1 MLILSISST
10 STNPT
15 DQASASR
22 RISSASRSRV
32 WGSSFFE
39 SSTPVIRI
47 SGRNTT
53 APAATGPASGLMP
66 ASSTPATVIIPADQR
81 ASSYRSILRRRC
93 PSDRASKRRR
103 STACR
108 MARAAARGSLR
119 SARSVAV
126 SSGRPS
132 VMCRRRSSLSERVT
146 VALYP
151 RCRAGQG
158 LQPSFRCGF
167 LEPAYT
173 TRVGSS
179 DLAQEAHHENQI
191 HKARTHRPPG

>member
-1 MLILSISST
+1 MIDIDPVDLLDF
-10 STNPT
+10 NEP
-15 DQASASR
+15 DRPGERLAPYL
-22 RISSASRSRV
+22 V
-32 WGSSFFE
+32 GKPLPCLGSSFFK

-66 ASSTPATVIIPADQR
+66 ASSTPATVIIPADQS

-108 MARAAARGSLR
+108 MARAPARGSLR

-132 VMCRRRSSLSERVT
+132 MTWRCLSSVSDRLMVAFYLRVK
-146 VALYP
+146 AK
-151 RCRAGQG
+151 Q
-158 LQPSFRCGF
+158 
-167 LEPAYT
+167 EPAAKFQLQVFREPAQT
-173 TRVGSS
+173 ARVGSS
-179 DLAQEAHHENQI
+179 D
-191 HKARTHRPPG
+191 